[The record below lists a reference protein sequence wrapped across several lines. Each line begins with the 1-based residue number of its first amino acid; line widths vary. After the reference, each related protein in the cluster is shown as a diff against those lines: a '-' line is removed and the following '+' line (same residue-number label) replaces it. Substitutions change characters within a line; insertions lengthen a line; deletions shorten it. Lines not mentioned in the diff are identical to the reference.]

1 MILSLG
7 LNDFVDKPVCKSFV
21 GGHIVVALGV
31 HLELLQRHYPCMKRY
46 MKAVKFWAS
55 LSGFGQRKYI
65 WKWLFQF
72 GDWCAP
78 EGYVRDWMAKG
89 KWVAT
94 AYYANSCA
102 IMAEIAELLGET
114 KDAAHYA
121 ELRRSICGAF
131 RAVLTDGRG
140 TLKKEFQT
148 GYVLSLIHI

>member
-1 MILSLG
+1 
-7 LNDFVDKPVCKSFV
+7 
-21 GGHIVVALGV
+21 
-31 HLELLQRHYPCMKRY
+31 MKRY

-102 IMAEIAELLGET
+102 IMAEIAGLLGET

-148 GYVLSLIHI
+148 GYVLPCISAWSRGKTGKPWQPISTVWWRRRASI